1 VTRYHDL
8 RGRRR
13 RRHDRLLRRVAAR
26 GVTYVRA
33 GFEFRMAQRLH
44 DAGLVTAC
52 ASKWNWTGAGR
63 RPFRELALFALES
76 EARRLYPDSVLERRA
91 TSRRR

>member
-1 VTRYHDL
+1 MRYEDL
-8 RGRRR
+8 RGPRR
-13 RRHDRLLRRVAAR
+13 RRHNRLLRRVIAR
-26 GVTYVRA
+26 GVTHVRA

-52 ASKWNWTGAGR
+52 ASKWNWIGTGR

-76 EARRLYPDSVLERRA
+76 EARRMYPDTALERRA
-91 TSRRR
+91 APQRR